1 MTATSTQRIAGIV
14 IPDTPLVREIT
25 EYIRDTEDELLFNHS
40 RRVFL
45 FGALQGHRRG
55 LQPDPELL
63 YAGAMFH
70 DIGLTEGYRTSM
82 LRFEVDGAN
91 AARDFFL
98 ERGVDEADARKVW
111 LSIALHTTPGV
122 PEFMEPEIAL
132 VTAGVETD
140 VLGIDR
146 DDLSVEAIQSV
157 TAAHPRPDFKNRI
170 LRAFTDGMKHRPRS
184 TFGTSMPMC
193 CNTSTIRSSGPPLLL
208 VHGST
213 GTRAR
218 WSSVRAPLAQ
228 GYTVHAMDRRAED
241 SAPPRPDRTACGAKP
256 RTSRRLPK
264 PSAATSTW
272 SHIPTGHWRSWKLL

>member
-1 MTATSTQRIAGIV
+1 MTAASTQSIAGIV

-70 DIGLTEGYRTSM
+70 DIGLTADYRKSM

-91 AARDFFL
+91 AARDFLL
-98 ERGVDEADARKVW
+98 ERGVDEAAARTVW

-122 PEFMEPEIAL
+122 PEFLEPEIAL

-140 VLGIDR
+140 VLGIGR
-146 DDLSVEAIQSV
+146 DDLSAEAIEAV
-157 TAAHPRPDFKNRI
+157 TAAHPRPDLKNRI

-184 TFGTSMPMC
+184 TFGTVNADVLQHFDDSFVRDDFVEIIL
-193 CNTSTIRSSGPPLLL
+193 TS
-208 VHGST
+208 
-213 GTRAR
+213 
-218 WSSVRAPLAQ
+218 
-228 GYTVHAMDRRAED
+228 
-241 SAPPRPDRTACGAKP
+241 
-256 RTSRRLPK
+256 
-264 PSAATSTW
+264 
-272 SHIPTGHWRSWKLL
+272 SWPE